1 MHSHADHESND
12 IEDAQPSC
20 SHSDDD
26 LDGNDSDSGS
36 PDLSYL
42 IRRFCTNCTGQ
53 MSPHEPTCD
62 QCGHDLSDD
71 ERLFSGHPSQASSS
85 SDLPSLVSLPALLL
99 NPESSHASDEQASAS
114 HDGSGVQRD
123 SRPVLLWD
131 DRMLLHEEQG
141 GSSPHPERPD
151 RLRAV
156 VSLLLESGL
165 GGGWV
170 QDSGRP

>member
-1 MHSHADHESND
+1 
-12 IEDAQPSC
+12 
-20 SHSDDD
+20 
-26 LDGNDSDSGS
+26 
-36 PDLSYL
+36 
-42 IRRFCTNCTGQ
+42 
-53 MSPHEPTCD
+53 MSAHEPTCD

-85 SDLPSLVSLPALLL
+85 SDLPSLVVSLPALLL
-99 NPESSHASDEQASAS
+99 HPKKSHASSQQGTTS
-114 HDGSGVQRD
+114 HDGSGAQRD
-123 SRPVLLWD
+123 GRPVLLWD
-131 DRMLLHEEQG
+131 DRMLLHEEHG

-170 QDSGRP
+170 GDLVLPLLCC